1 LQNVLE
7 LLTPEERFRKCDE
20 VALGGRPVY
29 QGQLLRIDECQSD
42 IEHLVISGGGV
53 TGFAFYGALRASQ
66 MDGLWDIHN
75 IKSIY
80 GTSIGAIFGS
90 ILTLLKYFDWEMIDD
105 YALKRPWHHLFHFHL
120 DSVLQSIHNRGIFD
134 KTVIEKLCLPFFE
147 ALNYKVDTMEVGVDV
162 TLAQWYELTHIDLHL
177 VTTEL
182 TEFKTEVLNHK
193 THPTWRLVDAIYASC
208 AIPVLFQPFTLEH
221 KMYMDGGLLN
231 NYPAELCIQNGAN
244 PDTIFGIMF
253 VAETDP
259 NATLENVGTL
269 LDYILY
275 ILNKMLGHVNSS
287 TRTLKYQLNM
297 IAPSITLMRIYE
309 VTRSIEE
316 RKQLMDYGV
325 ETYTKWASLLAQ
337 SQEDEE
343 TEN

>member
-1 LQNVLE
+1 MSENHTTV
-7 LLTPEERFRKCDE
+7 
-20 VALGGRPVY
+20 
-29 QGQLLRIDECQSD
+29 
-42 IEHLVISGGGV
+42 EHLVISGGGV
-53 TGFAFYGALRASQ
+53 AGFSFYGALRASH
-66 MDGLWDIHN
+66 MDGLWDIRN

-90 ILTLLKYFDWEMIDD
+90 ILTLLKYFDWETIDD
-105 YALKRPWHHLFHFHL
+105 YALKRPWHHLFHFQL
-120 DSVLQSIHNRGIFD
+120 DCVLQSISNRGIFD

-147 ALNYKVDTMEVGVDV
+147 ALNYKVDTMEVGLDV
-162 TLAQWYELTHIDLHL
+162 TLAQWYELTNIDLHL

-182 TEFKTEVLNHK
+182 SEFKTEVLNHK

-208 AIPVLFQPFTLEH
+208 AIPVLFQPVTLEH

-231 NYPAELCIQNGAN
+231 NYPAELCIQNGAH
-244 PDTIFGIMF
+244 PDTIFGILF
-253 VAETDP
+253 VLETAP
-259 NATLENVGTL
+259 TAASVNVGTL

-275 ILNKMLGHVNSS
+275 ILNNMLVHVSS
-287 TRTLKYQLNM
+287 RTRPLKYQLNM
-297 IAPSITLMRIYE
+297 VAPPITLMSIYE

-325 ETYTKWASLLAQ
+325 ETYRKWASCLAQ
-337 SQEDEE
+337 PREDEE